1 MSKVKRDPH
10 NIRRN
15 ISLNDKYLSN
25 DGGNEGILIDDDG
38 IVTVSSAL
46 SIKESSSAVNH
57 LDTYG
62 RLWVNNTD
70 PTALYFTNDDGDD
83 IQLTSGDSAIGTISL
98 AADRISVGDAQVNIA
113 TSSGDIVFKGN
124 DSSGTEEYL
133 RLNTDKSTDGN
144 VVTPVT
150 EIMSPSNNRFRIRTQ
165 GIQHDLQLMSQKS
178 VQISHFIADTDY
190 DTQGTA
196 ITLWKKPA
204 SFTDA
209 TCDYNDDPTISHDD
223 DNGKIHVD
231 MFVSGN
237 GIPEDSYIT
246 SITNDTTFELNAST
260 TGGNLTNQTLN
271 FSEGDFIVPTVFLGT
286 LNAVWEVDQ
295 SFEEIAQVLDQD
307 HTDIPAQQRGST
319 SGSRC
324 MIKVKTDGNGI
335 PRVVQSPSSSGDG
348 YTPVIEDATCDYNH
362 TTGLNADGSGGD
374 ADTIDRSTIIH
385 DDDSGAIKLF
395 MSVTGTGIPIGA
407 YVGEVVSNTCCRI
420 HLGGGTGAVGSGS
433 RVAVTTTA
441 TNGTL
446 TFRDRVC
453 FQDPG
458 STSNYIVLE
467 VDNTEDGLIEFG
479 TSENLTNG
487 NSYRK
492 AYFDMNQSNFH
503 FVADER
509 MKLMSDSMSNNVI
522 QLDADSVFLS
532 GSAHTKK
539 TGRGYTFVHAGD
551 RLFVGNS
558 GCNSVRMRLD
568 GTDANRVFQI
578 TATDIPNGNV
588 VTPGAD
594 TINSTVWDDAKG
606 CRLVVGKTS
615 GTTELKIDGAVG
627 NFNIDAKGT
636 IVIETETPAADFSS
650 QIQRNIELVPGVG
663 TQTGAVIV
671 DKNITSTTAGTY
683 TGLSIDYDKTGT
695 STSNNTLH
703 GLLIDADNTTATNG
717 TNKLYGILCTPT
729 LSHASDAGNTSVY
742 GAKFTAT
749 GASNGTSIAIGLDV
763 TVTGA
768 DTNYAIITSGGNVGL
783 GVADPDTALE
793 VKNTSTQLKLSY
805 DTDSYATIA
814 ADSSSNTTITSA
826 ESGNIKLDAAGD
838 IILDADGANITLQDG
853 GSTYTPA
860 AASDATTKTYV
871 DSQTVITA
879 NAYNNRVDNDSW
891 FLMNNDAAQDLTG
904 TDTTVGNTQD
914 LGTLSMADMKCLM
927 YIVPFNMTVHAVAG
941 SVMDDDNESTTDKRM
956 GIWRLPALAVSGTD
970 PGDTSP
976 DTLTLAYITDGFG
989 TSGIGASRVCAFY
1002 DTSADFALIAGDGI
1016 FMGYLNPQSAG
1027 NDDVTLTMSIWAHQT
1042 TP

>member
-1 MSKVKRDPH
+1 MSRIRRDPH
-10 NIRRN
+10 NTRRN
-15 ISLNDKYLSN
+15 ISLNDKYISN
-25 DGGNEGILIDDDG
+25 DGGDEGILIGDGG

-46 SIKESSSAVNH
+46 SIKESSSPVNH

-98 AADRISVGDAQVNIA
+98 AADRITVGDAQVNIA

-178 VQISHFIADTDY
+178 VQIAHFMADTDY

-196 ITLWKKPA
+196 VALWKKPA
-204 SFTDA
+204 NFTDA

-237 GIPEDSYIT
+237 GIPEDGYIT

-260 TGGNLTNQTLN
+260 TGGNLTNQTLT
-271 FSEGDFIVPTVFLGT
+271 FSEGELIVPTVFLGT
-286 LNAVWEVDQ
+286 LNAAWQTGQ
-295 SFEEIAQVLDQD
+295 SFQEISQVVDQD

-324 MIKVKTDGNGI
+324 LIKVKTDGNGI
-335 PRVVQSPSSSGDG
+335 PRVVQAPSSSGDG

-362 TTGLNADGSGGD
+362 TTGLNADGSSGD
-374 ADTIDRSTIIH
+374 SNDEDKSTIIH

-420 HLGGGTGAVGSGS
+420 HLGGPTGVI
-433 RVAVTTTA
+433 RDDDREAVTTTA

-458 STSNYIVLE
+458 STTNYIVLE
-467 VDNTEDGLIEFG
+467 VDNTEDGLIEFC
-479 TSENLTNG
+479 TSTNLTNG
-487 NSYRK
+487 NLSRR

-532 GSAHTKK
+532 GSAHTSK
-539 TGRGYTFVHAGD
+539 TGQGYTFVHAGD

-568 GTDANRVFQI
+568 GTDSSRVFQI

-594 TINSTVWDDAKG
+594 TINSTAWDDAKG
-606 CRLVVGKTS
+606 CRLVVVKTS
-615 GTTELKIDGAVG
+615 GTTELKVDGAVG
-627 NFNIDAKGT
+627 DFNIDAKGT
-636 IVIETETPAADFSS
+636 IVIENDTAAADFSS
-650 QIQRNIELVPGVG
+650 QIQRNIELVPGIG

-695 STSNNTLH
+695 STSDNTLH

-717 TNKLYGILCTPT
+717 TNTMYGIYCTPT
-729 LSHASDAGNTSVY
+729 LSHASVAGTTNVY
-742 GAKFTAT
+742 GAKFIAT
-749 GASNGTSIAIGLDV
+749 GASNGTSTATGLDIA
-763 TVTGA
+763 VTGA
-768 DTNYAIITSGGNVGL
+768 DTNYSIITSGGKAGF
-783 GVADPDTALE
+783 GVADPDADLE
-793 VKNTSTQLKLSY
+793 ILGTGTQLKLSY
-805 DTDSYATIA
+805 DADSYATIA
-814 ADSSSNTTITSA
+814 ADSSSNTTIASA
-826 ESGNIKLDAAGD
+826 EAGNIMLDAAGD
-838 IILDADGANITLQDG
+838 IILDAADSNITLQRN
-853 GSTYTPA
+853 GSTYEPV
-860 AASDATTKTYV
+860 AASDAVTKAYADANTYHFIRV
-871 DSQTVITA
+871 GFDYSFTGGTLIYLPIPGAETLREGTSILGASESICFLCPYDGSLEKIIVRSEAVCGSTVIG
-879 NAYNNRVDNDSW
+879 
-891 FLMNNDAAQDLTG
+891 LH
-904 TDTTVGNTQD
+904 VGA
-914 LGTLSMADMKCLM
+914 GTL
-927 YIVPFNMTVHAVAG
+927 IEVP
-941 SVMDDDNESTTDKRM
+941 
-956 GIWRLPALAVSGTD
+956 SGTAVQSVTVD
-970 PGDTSP
+970 MAVDDTGY
-976 DTLTLAYITDGFG
+976 TF
-989 TSGIGASRVCAFY
+989 
-1002 DTSADFALIAGDGI
+1002 DFASAGTNT
-1016 FMGYLNPQSAG
+1016 FSAG
-1027 NDDVTLTMSIWAHQT
+1027 NFLAFSFDPTNDANDTHLIIVLKFDVST
-1042 TP
+1042 